1 MFIHPSCSRQMSRLS
16 FVQIAIV
23 PFLLLPC
30 ANILIQADPFE
41 VNRLLDVKVAMPA
54 ADWKKMR
61 YEHHDLFGLITPRKP
76 GKPRPNPYHYF
87 KGNVTIGGKLFKNVG
102 LRKKGLLGSV
112 NAQRP
117 SIKINFDKFGTEQE
131 FEGVSLMTLNNN
143 DTDASL
149 VKQHMAYE
157 LFRKAG
163 IPAPRCNFARVTV
176 NGEYLGV
183 YSHVESVRKDFL
195 KRHFTKASGNLYEG
209 QISDFTEKTAGTF
222 DAKLNAKKNDRNDLL
237 KATKAMAVPDEQ
249 LFDAVGKV
257 VDLNDF
263 YRYWAM
269 EGLIGFNDGYSGN
282 QNNFFIYNDPQSGRF
297 KFIPWGADGVF
308 RARSGKASQAGT
320 PMSVMAEGVVAHR
333 LYKTEKGR
341 ERYRSEL
348 LKVLDEVWDEQ
359 ALQAKLDKLTR
370 MLRSHTHLPPRLYD
384 PAVDSVRRFIS
395 KRRNML
401 GVELTGPIPLW
412 PKKMRSG
419 PTSAN
424 SKSLTMKCTFNTK
437 WTEAGDLSFENK
449 IGQCIIELIHGDE
462 PIEITDMR
470 AHAALTQGTS
480 RYGFPVIS
488 AVGRLNGSQQEVMVN
503 LMVDP
508 GFYKVS
514 DSIPIDGFTIWGFVR
529 MGRQGSAKFKRIGW
543 AKGELKLTAASRNEG
558 ETVAGYFEASCN
570 PFGKLNFNS
579 KPKEN

>member
-1 MFIHPSCSRQMSRLS
+1 MSRFS

-30 ANILIQADPFE
+30 ANIPVQADPFK
-41 VNRLLDVKVAMPA
+41 VDRLLDVKVAMPA

-117 SIKINFDKFGTEQE
+117 SIKINFDKFGAEQE

-149 VKQHMAYE
+149 VKQHLAYE

-209 QISDFTEKTAGTF
+209 QISDFTEKAAGTF
-222 DAKLNAKKNDRNDLL
+222 DAKTRAKTNDRNDLL
-237 KATKAMAVPDEQ
+237 KATKALAVPDEQ

-257 VDLNDF
+257 INLNDF

-488 AVGRLNGSQQEVMVN
+488 AVGRLSDSQQEVMVN

-529 MGRQGSAKFKRIGW
+529 MGKQGSAKFKRIGW

-570 PFGKLNFNS
+570 LFGKLNS

>member
-1 MFIHPSCSRQMSRLS
+1 MSRLS

-30 ANILIQADPFE
+30 ANIPVQADPFK
-41 VNRLLDVKVAMPA
+41 VDRLLDVKVAMPA

-149 VKQHMAYE
+149 VKQHLAYE

-209 QISDFTEKTAGTF
+209 QISDFTEKAAGTF
-222 DAKLNAKKNDRNDLL
+222 DAKINAKKNDRNDLL
-237 KATKAMAVPDEQ
+237 KATKALAVPDEQ

-257 VDLNDF
+257 INLNDF

-359 ALQAKLDKLTR
+359 ALQVKLDKLTR

-488 AVGRLNGSQQEVMVN
+488 AVGRLSDSQQEVMVN

-570 PFGKLNFNS
+570 LFGKLNS

>member
-1 MFIHPSCSRQMSRLS
+1 MSRLS

-30 ANILIQADPFE
+30 ANIPVQADPFK
-41 VNRLLDVKVAMPA
+41 VDRLLDVKVAMPA

-117 SIKINFDKFGTEQE
+117 SIKINFDKFGAEQE

-149 VKQHMAYE
+149 VKQHLAYE

-209 QISDFTEKTAGTF
+209 QISDFTEKAAGTF
-222 DAKLNAKKNDRNDLL
+222 DAKINAKKNDRNDLL
-237 KATKAMAVPDEQ
+237 KATKALAVPDEQ

-257 VDLNDF
+257 INLNDF

-359 ALQAKLDKLTR
+359 ALQVKLDKLTR

-449 IGQCIIELIHGDE
+449 IGECIIELIHGDE

-488 AVGRLNGSQQEVMVN
+488 AVGRLSDSQQEVMVN

-570 PFGKLNFNS
+570 LFGKLNS

>member
-1 MFIHPSCSRQMSRLS
+1 MFPHLSRSRQMSRLS

-30 ANILIQADPFE
+30 VNIPVQADPFE
-41 VNRLLDVKVAMPA
+41 VDRLLDVKVAMPA

-163 IPAPRCNFARVTV
+163 IPAPRCSFARVTV

-209 QISDFTEKTAGTF
+209 QISDLTEKAVGTF
-222 DAKLNAKKNDRNDLL
+222 DAKTNAKKNDRNDLL
-237 KATKAMAVPDEQ
+237 KATKALAVPDEQ

-257 VDLNDF
+257 VNLDDF

-282 QNNFFIYNDPQSGRF
+282 QNNFFIYHDPESGRF

-359 ALQAKLDKLTR
+359 ALQAKLDKLAR

-395 KRRNML
+395 KRRNIL

-419 PTSAN
+419 PTSAK

-437 WTEAGDLSFENK
+437 WAEAGDFSFENK
-449 IGQCIIELIHGDE
+449 IGQCTIELIHGGE

-470 AHAALTQGTS
+470 AHAASTQGTS

-488 AVGRLNGSQQEVMVN
+488 AVGRLNDSQQEVMVN

-529 MGRQGSAKFKRIGW
+529 MGRQGSVKFKRIGW
-543 AKGELKLTAASRNEG
+543 AKGESQ
-558 ETVAGYFEASCN
+558 
-570 PFGKLNFNS
+570 
-579 KPKEN
+579 

>member
-1 MFIHPSCSRQMSRLS
+1 MSRLS
-16 FVQIAIV
+16 FIQFAIV
-23 PFLLLPC
+23 PLLLLPC
-30 ANILIQADPFE
+30 ADIPVEADPFE
-41 VNRLLDVKVAMPA
+41 VDRLLEVKVAMPA
-54 ADWKKMR
+54 EDWKKMR
-61 YEHHDLFGLITPRKP
+61 YEHHDLFGLITPRNP
-76 GKPRPNPYHYF
+76 GKPRPNPYNYF
-87 KGNVTIGGKLFKNVG
+87 EGNVTIDGKLFKNVG

-117 SIKINFDKFGTEQE
+117 SIKINFDRFGTEQE

-143 DTDASL
+143 DSDGSL

-209 QISDFTEKTAGTF
+209 QISDFTEKASGTF
-222 DAKLNAKKNDRNDLL
+222 EAKTNENKNDRSDLL
-237 KATKAMAVPDEQ
+237 KATKALAVPDDQ

-257 VDLNDF
+257 VDSDDF

-269 EGLIGFNDGYSGN
+269 ECLIGFNDGYTGN
-282 QNNFFIYNDPQSGRF
+282 QNNFFIYNDPESGRF

-320 PMSVMAEGVVAHR
+320 PISVMAEGAVAHR
-333 LYKTEKGR
+333 FYKTQQGR
-341 ERYRSEL
+341 KRYRSEL
-348 LKVLDEVWDEQ
+348 LQVLDEVWDEQ
-359 ALQAKLDKLTR
+359 ALQAKLDKLVP
-370 MLRSHTHLPPRLYD
+370 MLRPHTHLPPRLYD
-384 PAVDSVRRFIS
+384 RAVDSVRRFIS

-401 GVELTGPIPLW
+401 AAELTGPIPLW
-412 PKKMRSG
+412 PKKMRGSG
-419 PTSAN
+419 GAKAKP
-424 SKSLTMKCTFNTK
+424 KLLTMKCTFKTK
-437 WTEAGDLSFENK
+437 WSEAGDLSFQNK
-449 IGQCIIELIHGDE
+449 IGECIIELIHGGE

-470 AHAALTQGTS
+470 SRAESTQGTA

-488 AVGRLNGSQQEVMVN
+488 AVGRIKDSQIEVAVN

-514 DSIPIDGFTIWGFVR
+514 DTIPIDGFTIWGFVR
-529 MGRQGSAKFKRIGW
+529 MGRQGSVKFKRIGW
-543 AKGELKLTAASRNEG
+543 ARGELKLTAASRKEG
-558 ETVAGYFEASCN
+558 ETVAGYFEASCS
-570 PFGKLNFNS
+570 PFGKLDFNS
-579 KPKEN
+579 KTKEN

>member
-30 ANILIQADPFE
+30 ANILVQADPFE

-209 QISDFTEKTAGTF
+209 QISDFTEKAAGTF
-222 DAKLNAKKNDRNDLL
+222 DAKINAKKNDRNDLL
-237 KATKAMAVPDEQ
+237 KATKALAVPDEQ

-257 VDLNDF
+257 INLNDF

-488 AVGRLNGSQQEVMVN
+488 AVGRLNDSQQEVMVN

-570 PFGKLNFNS
+570 LFGKLNS

>member
-1 MFIHPSCSRQMSRLS
+1 
-16 FVQIAIV
+16 
-23 PFLLLPC
+23 
-30 ANILIQADPFE
+30 
-41 VNRLLDVKVAMPA
+41 
-54 ADWKKMR
+54 MR
-61 YEHHDLFGLITPRKP
+61 YEHHDLFGLITPRKS

-87 KGNVTIGGKLFKNVG
+87 KGDVTVGGKLFKNVG

-176 NGEYLGV
+176 NGEYLGI

-209 QISDFTEKTAGTF
+209 QISDFTEKAAGTF
-222 DAKLNAKKNDRNDLL
+222 EAKTNAKKTDRSDLL
-237 KATKAMAVPDEQ
+237 KATRALSVPDDQ

-257 VDLNDF
+257 IDLDDF

-269 EGLIGFNDGYSGN
+269 ECLIGFNDGYTGN
-282 QNNFFIYNDPQSGRF
+282 QNNFFIYNDPASARF

-320 PMSVMAEGVVAHR
+320 PLSVMAEGAVAHR
-333 LYKTEKGR
+333 LYNTEKGR

-359 ALQAKLDKLTR
+359 ALQAKLDKLGP
-370 MLRSHTHLPPRLYD
+370 MLRPHTHLPPRLYD

-395 KRRNML
+395 KRQNL
-401 GVELTGPIPLW
+401 LAAELTGPIPLW
-412 PKKMRSG
+412 PKKMRGSG
-419 PTSAN
+419 GAKAKP
-424 SKSLTMKCTFNTK
+424 KLLTMKCTFK
-437 WTEAGDLSFENK
+437 TEWSESGDLSFQNK
-449 IGQCIIELIHGDE
+449 IGECIIELIHGGE
-462 PIEITDMR
+462 PLEITDMR
-470 AHAALTQGTS
+470 ASAATTQGTS

-488 AVGRLNGSQQEVMVN
+488 AVGSIKGSPMEVMVN

-508 GFYKVS
+508 GFYNVS

-529 MGRQGSAKFKRIGW
+529 MGRQGSVKFKRIGW
-543 AKGELKLTAASRNEG
+543 ARGELNLTAASRREG
-558 ETVAGYFEASCN
+558 ETVAGYFEASCS
-570 PFGKLNFNS
+570 PFDKLDFNS
-579 KPKEN
+579 KSKDN

>member
-1 MFIHPSCSRQMSRLS
+1 MSRLS

-30 ANILIQADPFE
+30 ANIPVQADPFK
-41 VNRLLDVKVAMPA
+41 VDRLLDVKVAMPA

-117 SIKINFDKFGTEQE
+117 SIKINFDKFGAEQE

-149 VKQHMAYE
+149 VKQHLAYE

-209 QISDFTEKTAGTF
+209 QISDFTEKAAGTF
-222 DAKLNAKKNDRNDLL
+222 DAKVNAKKNDRNDLL
-237 KATKAMAVPDEQ
+237 KATKALAVPDEQ

-257 VDLNDF
+257 INLNDF

-488 AVGRLNGSQQEVMVN
+488 AVGRLSDSQQEVMVN

-570 PFGKLNFNS
+570 LFGKLNS

>member
-1 MFIHPSCSRQMSRLS
+1 MSRLS

-30 ANILIQADPFE
+30 ANIPVQADPFK
-41 VNRLLDVKVAMPA
+41 VDRLLDVKVAMPA

-209 QISDFTEKTAGTF
+209 QISDFTEKAAGTF
-222 DAKLNAKKNDRNDLL
+222 DAKINAKKNDRNDLL
-237 KATKAMAVPDEQ
+237 KATKALAVPDEQ

-257 VDLNDF
+257 INLNDF

-359 ALQAKLDKLTR
+359 ALQVKLDKLTR

-437 WTEAGDLSFENK
+437 WTEAGDLSFKNK
-449 IGQCIIELIHGDE
+449 IGECIIELIHGDE

-488 AVGRLNGSQQEVMVN
+488 AVGRLSDSQQEVMVN

-570 PFGKLNFNS
+570 LFGKLNS

>member
-1 MFIHPSCSRQMSRLS
+1 MSRLS

-30 ANILIQADPFE
+30 VNIPAQADPFE
-41 VNRLLDVKVAMPA
+41 VDRLLDVKVAMPA

-163 IPAPRCNFARVTV
+163 IPAPRCSFARVTV

-209 QISDFTEKTAGTF
+209 QISDFTEKAVGTF
-222 DAKLNAKKNDRNDLL
+222 DAKTNAKKNDRNDLL
-237 KATKAMAVPDEQ
+237 KATKALAVPDEQ

-257 VDLNDF
+257 VNLDDF

-282 QNNFFIYNDPQSGRF
+282 QNNFFIYHDPESGRF

-384 PAVDSVRRFIS
+384 PAVDSARRFIS

-419 PTSAN
+419 PTSAK

-437 WTEAGDLSFENK
+437 WAEAGDFSFENK
-449 IGQCIIELIHGDE
+449 IGQCTIELIHGGE

-470 AHAALTQGTS
+470 AHAASTQGTS

-488 AVGRLNGSQQEVMVN
+488 AVGRLNDSQQEVMVN

-514 DSIPIDGFTIWGFVR
+514 DTIPIDGFTIWGFVR
-529 MGRQGSAKFKRIGW
+529 MGRQGSVKFKRIGW
-543 AKGELKLTAASRNEG
+543 ARGELKLTAASRNEG
-558 ETVAGYFEASCN
+558 ETVAGYFEASCR
-570 PFGKLNFNS
+570 PFGKIDFNS
-579 KPKEN
+579 KTKEN

>member
-1 MFIHPSCSRQMSRLS
+1 MFPHPSCSRQMSRLS

-30 ANILIQADPFE
+30 ANIPVQADPFK
-41 VNRLLDVKVAMPA
+41 VDRLLDVKVAMPA

-117 SIKINFDKFGTEQE
+117 SIKINFDKFGAEQE

-149 VKQHMAYE
+149 VKQHLAYE
-157 LFRKAG
+157 MFRKAG

-209 QISDFTEKTAGTF
+209 QISDFTEKSAGTF
-222 DAKLNAKKNDRNDLL
+222 DAKINAKKNDRNDLL
-237 KATKAMAVPDEQ
+237 KATKALAVPDEQ

-257 VDLNDF
+257 INLNDF

-488 AVGRLNGSQQEVMVN
+488 AVGRLSDSQQEVMVN

-570 PFGKLNFNS
+570 LFGKLNS

>member
-1 MFIHPSCSRQMSRLS
+1 MSRLS

-30 ANILIQADPFE
+30 ANIPVQADPFK
-41 VNRLLDVKVAMPA
+41 VDRLLDVKVAMPA

-117 SIKINFDKFGTEQE
+117 SIKINFDKFGAEQE

-149 VKQHMAYE
+149 VKQHLAYE

-183 YSHVESVRKDFL
+183 YSYVESVRKDFL
-195 KRHFTKASGNLYEG
+195 KRHFIKASGNLYEG
-209 QISDFTEKTAGTF
+209 QISDFTEKAAGTF
-222 DAKLNAKKNDRNDLL
+222 DAKINAKKNDRNDLL
-237 KATKAMAVPDEQ
+237 KATKALAVPDEQ

-257 VDLNDF
+257 INLNDF

-320 PMSVMAEGVVAHR
+320 PMSVMAEGAVAHR

-437 WTEAGDLSFENK
+437 WTEAGDLSFKNK
-449 IGQCIIELIHGDE
+449 IGECIIELIHGDE

-488 AVGRLNGSQQEVMVN
+488 AVGRLNDSQQEVMVN

-529 MGRQGSAKFKRIGW
+529 MGKQGSAKYKRIGW

-570 PFGKLNFNS
+570 LFGKLNS

>member
-1 MFIHPSCSRQMSRLS
+1 MSRLS
-16 FVQIAIV
+16 FIQFAIV
-23 PFLLLPC
+23 PLLLLPC
-30 ANILIQADPFE
+30 ADIPVEADPFE
-41 VNRLLDVKVAMPA
+41 VDRLLDVKVAMPA
-54 ADWKKMR
+54 EDWKKMR

-209 QISDFTEKTAGTF
+209 QISDFTEKAAGTF
-222 DAKLNAKKNDRNDLL
+222 DAKINAKKNDRNDLL
-237 KATKAMAVPDEQ
+237 KATKALAVPDEQ

-257 VDLNDF
+257 INLNDF

-269 EGLIGFNDGYSGN
+269 EGLIGFKDGYSGN

-488 AVGRLNGSQQEVMVN
+488 AVGRLSDSQQEVMVN

-570 PFGKLNFNS
+570 LFGKLNS

>member
-1 MFIHPSCSRQMSRLS
+1 MSRLS

-30 ANILIQADPFE
+30 ANIPVQADPFK
-41 VNRLLDVKVAMPA
+41 VDRLLDVKVAMPA

-117 SIKINFDKFGTEQE
+117 SIKINFDKFGAEQE

-149 VKQHMAYE
+149 VKQHLAYE

-209 QISDFTEKTAGTF
+209 QISDFTEKAAGTF
-222 DAKLNAKKNDRNDLL
+222 DAKINAKKNDRNDLL
-237 KATKAMAVPDEQ
+237 KATKALAVPDEQ

-257 VDLNDF
+257 INLNDF

-488 AVGRLNGSQQEVMVN
+488 AVGRLSDSQQEVMVN

-570 PFGKLNFNS
+570 LFGKLNS

>member
-1 MFIHPSCSRQMSRLS
+1 MSRLS

-30 ANILIQADPFE
+30 ANIPVQADPFE
-41 VNRLLDVKVAMPA
+41 VDRLLDVKVAMPA

-163 IPAPRCNFARVTV
+163 IPAPRCSFARVTV

-209 QISDFTEKTAGTF
+209 QISDFTEKAVGTF
-222 DAKLNAKKNDRNDLL
+222 DAKTNAKKNDRNDLL
-237 KATKAMAVPDEQ
+237 KATKALAVPDEQ

-257 VDLNDF
+257 VNLDDF

-282 QNNFFIYNDPQSGRF
+282 QNNFFIYHDPESGRF

-320 PMSVMAEGVVAHR
+320 PLSVMAEGAVAHR
-333 LYKTEKGR
+333 LYNTEKGR

-419 PTSAN
+419 PTSAK

-437 WTEAGDLSFENK
+437 WAEAGDFSFENK
-449 IGQCIIELIHGDE
+449 IGQCIIELIHGGE

-470 AHAALTQGTS
+470 AHAASTQGTS

-488 AVGRLNGSQQEVMVN
+488 AVGRLNDSQQEVMVN

-529 MGRQGSAKFKRIGW
+529 MGRQGSVKFKRIGW

-558 ETVAGYFEASCN
+558 ETVAGYFDAPCN
-570 PFGKLNFNS
+570 PFGKLNFIP

>member
-1 MFIHPSCSRQMSRLS
+1 MSRLS
-16 FVQIAIV
+16 FVQVAIA

-30 ANILIQADPFE
+30 ADIPVEADPFK
-41 VNRLLDVKVAMPA
+41 VDRLLEVKIALPA
-54 ADWKKMR
+54 EDWKKMR
-61 YEHHDLFGLITPRKP
+61 YEHHDLFGLITPRKS

-87 KGNVTIGGKLFKNVG
+87 KGDVTVGGKLFKNVG

-176 NGEYLGV
+176 NGEYLGI

-209 QISDFTEKTAGTF
+209 QISDFTEKGAGTF
-222 DAKLNAKKNDRNDLL
+222 EAKTNAKKTDRSDLL
-237 KATKAMAVPDEQ
+237 KVTRALSVPDDQ

-257 VDLNDF
+257 IDLDDF

-269 EGLIGFNDGYSGN
+269 ECLIGFNDGYTGN
-282 QNNFFIYNDPQSGRF
+282 QNNFFIYNDPASARI

-308 RARSGKASQAGT
+308 RARSGKASQTGT
-320 PMSVMAEGVVAHR
+320 PLSVMAEGAVAHR
-333 LYKTEKGR
+333 LYNTEKGR

-359 ALQAKLDKLTR
+359 ALQAKLDKLGP
-370 MLRSHTHLPPRLYD
+370 MLRSHTHLPTRLYD

-401 GVELTGPIPLW
+401 AAELTGSIPLW
-412 PKKMRSG
+412 PKKMRGSG
-419 PTSAN
+419 GAKEKPQL
-424 SKSLTMKCTFNTK
+424 LTMKCTFNTE
-437 WTEAGDLSFENK
+437 WSEAGDLSFQNK
-449 IGQCIIELIHGDE
+449 IGECIIELIHGGE

-470 AHAALTQGTS
+470 VGAATTQGTA

-488 AVGRLNGSQQEVMVN
+488 AVGRIKDSQMEVAVN

-508 GFYKVS
+508 SYYKVS
-514 DSIPIDGFTIWGFVR
+514 DNIPIDGFTIWGFVR
-529 MGRQGSAKFKRIGW
+529 MGRQGSVKFKRIGW
-543 AKGELKLTAASRNEG
+543 ARGELKLTAASRRVG
-558 ETVAGYFEASCN
+558 ETVAGYFEASCS
-570 PFGKLNFNS
+570 PFDKVDFNS
-579 KPKEN
+579 KSKDN

>member
-30 ANILIQADPFE
+30 ANIPVQADPFK
-41 VNRLLDVKVAMPA
+41 VDRLLDVKVAMPA

-117 SIKINFDKFGTEQE
+117 SIKINFDKFGAEQE

-149 VKQHMAYE
+149 VKQHLAYE

-209 QISDFTEKTAGTF
+209 QISDFTEKAAGTF
-222 DAKLNAKKNDRNDLL
+222 DAKINAKKNDRNDLL
-237 KATKAMAVPDEQ
+237 KATKALAVPDEQ

-257 VDLNDF
+257 INLNDF

-437 WTEAGDLSFENK
+437 WTEASDLSFENK
-449 IGQCIIELIHGDE
+449 IGQSIIELIHGDE

-488 AVGRLNGSQQEVMVN
+488 AVGRLSDSQQEVMVN

-570 PFGKLNFNS
+570 LFGKLNS

>member
-1 MFIHPSCSRQMSRLS
+1 MSRLS

-30 ANILIQADPFE
+30 VNIPAQADPFE
-41 VNRLLDVKVAMPA
+41 VDRLLDVKVAMPA

-163 IPAPRCNFARVTV
+163 IPAPRCSFARVTV

-209 QISDFTEKTAGTF
+209 QISDLTEKAVGTF
-222 DAKLNAKKNDRNDLL
+222 DAKTNAKKNDRNDLL
-237 KATKAMAVPDEQ
+237 KATKALAVPDEQ

-257 VDLNDF
+257 VNLDDF

-282 QNNFFIYNDPQSGRF
+282 QNNFFIYHDPESGRF

-359 ALQAKLDKLTR
+359 ALQAKLDKLAR

-395 KRRNML
+395 KRRNIL

-419 PTSAN
+419 PTSAK

-437 WTEAGDLSFENK
+437 WAEAGDFSFENK
-449 IGQCIIELIHGDE
+449 IGQCTIELIHGGE

-470 AHAALTQGTS
+470 AHAASTQGTS

-488 AVGRLNGSQQEVMVN
+488 AVGRLNDSQQEVMVN

-529 MGRQGSAKFKRIGW
+529 MGRQGSVKFKRIGW

-570 PFGKLNFNS
+570 PFGKLNP

>member
-1 MFIHPSCSRQMSRLS
+1 MSRLS
-16 FVQIAIV
+16 FIQIAIV

-30 ANILIQADPFE
+30 ANIPVQADPFK
-41 VNRLLDVKVAMPA
+41 VDRLLDVKVAMPA

-117 SIKINFDKFGTEQE
+117 SIKINFDKFGAEQE

-209 QISDFTEKTAGTF
+209 QISDFTEKAAGTF
-222 DAKLNAKKNDRNDLL
+222 DAKINAKKNDRNDLL
-237 KATKAMAVPDEQ
+237 KATKALAVPDEQ

-257 VDLNDF
+257 INLNDF

-320 PMSVMAEGVVAHR
+320 PMSVMAEGVVAYR

-401 GVELTGPIPLW
+401 GVELTGAIPLW

-470 AHAALTQGTS
+470 AHAALTLGTS

-488 AVGRLNGSQQEVMVN
+488 AVGRLSDSQQEVMVN

-570 PFGKLNFNS
+570 LFGKLNS

>member
-1 MFIHPSCSRQMSRLS
+1 MSRLS

-30 ANILIQADPFE
+30 ANIPVQADPFK
-41 VNRLLDVKVAMPA
+41 VDRLLDVKVAMPA

-117 SIKINFDKFGTEQE
+117 SIKINFDKFGAEQE

-149 VKQHMAYE
+149 VKQHLAYE

-209 QISDFTEKTAGTF
+209 QISDFTEKAAGTF
-222 DAKLNAKKNDRNDLL
+222 DAKINAKKNDRNDLL
-237 KATKAMAVPDEQ
+237 KATKALAVPDEQ

-257 VDLNDF
+257 VNLNDF

-488 AVGRLNGSQQEVMVN
+488 AVGRLSDSQQEVMVN

-570 PFGKLNFNS
+570 LFGKLNS

>member
-1 MFIHPSCSRQMSRLS
+1 MSRLS

-30 ANILIQADPFE
+30 ANIPVQADPFK
-41 VNRLLDVKVAMPA
+41 VDRLLDVKVAMPA

-117 SIKINFDKFGTEQE
+117 SIKINFDKFGAEQE

-149 VKQHMAYE
+149 VKQHLAYE

-222 DAKLNAKKNDRNDLL
+222 DAKVNAKKNDRNDLL
-237 KATKAMAVPDEQ
+237 KATKALAVPDEQ

-348 LKVLDEVWDEQ
+348 LKVLDEAWDEQ

-419 PTSAN
+419 PTSAK

-437 WTEAGDLSFENK
+437 WTGAGDLSFENK
-449 IGQCIIELIHGDE
+449 IGECIIELIHGDE

-488 AVGRLNGSQQEVMVN
+488 AVGRLSDSQQEVMVN

-570 PFGKLNFNS
+570 LFGKLNS
-579 KPKEN
+579 KSKEN

>member
-1 MFIHPSCSRQMSRLS
+1 MSRLS
-16 FVQIAIV
+16 FVQVAIAT
-23 PFLLLPC
+23 FLLLPC
-30 ANILIQADPFE
+30 ADIPVEADPFK
-41 VNRLLDVKVAMPA
+41 VDRLLEVKIALPA
-54 ADWKKMR
+54 EDWKKMR
-61 YEHHDLFGLITPRKP
+61 YEHHDLFGLITPRKS

-87 KGNVTIGGKLFKNVG
+87 KGDVTVGGKLFKNVG

-176 NGEYLGV
+176 NGEYLGI

-209 QISDFTEKTAGTF
+209 QISASTEKAAGTF
-222 DAKLNAKKNDRNDLL
+222 EAKTNAKKTDRSDLL
-237 KATKAMAVPDEQ
+237 KATRALSVPDDQ

-257 VDLNDF
+257 IDLDGF

-269 EGLIGFNDGYSGN
+269 ECLIGFNDGYTGN
-282 QNNFFIYNDPQSGRF
+282 QNNFFIYNDPASARF

-320 PMSVMAEGVVAHR
+320 PLSVMAEGAVAHR
-333 LYKTEKGR
+333 LYNTEKGR

-359 ALQAKLDKLTR
+359 ALQAKLDKLGP
-370 MLRSHTHLPPRLYD
+370 MLRPHTHLPPRLYD

-395 KRRNML
+395 KRQNL
-401 GVELTGPIPLW
+401 LAAELTGPIPLW
-412 PKKMRSG
+412 PKKMRGSG
-419 PTSAN
+419 GAKAKP
-424 SKSLTMKCTFNTK
+424 KLLTMKCTFK
-437 WTEAGDLSFENK
+437 TEWSEVGDLSFQNK
-449 IGQCIIELIHGDE
+449 IGECIIELIHGGE
-462 PIEITDMR
+462 PLEITDMR
-470 AHAALTQGTS
+470 ASAATTQGTS

-488 AVGRLNGSQQEVMVN
+488 AVGSIKGSPMEVMVN

-508 GFYKVS
+508 GFYNVS

-529 MGRQGSAKFKRIGW
+529 MGRQGSVKFKRIGW
-543 AKGELKLTAASRNEG
+543 ARGELKLTAASRREG
-558 ETVAGYFEASCN
+558 ETVAGYFEASCS
-570 PFGKLNFNS
+570 PFDKLDFNS
-579 KPKEN
+579 KSKDN

>member
-1 MFIHPSCSRQMSRLS
+1 MSRLS
-16 FVQIAIV
+16 FIQFAIV
-23 PFLLLPC
+23 PLLLLPC
-30 ANILIQADPFE
+30 ADIPVEADPFE
-41 VNRLLDVKVAMPA
+41 VDRLLEVKVAMPA
-54 ADWKKMR
+54 EDWKKMR
-61 YEHHDLFGLITPRKP
+61 YEHHDLFGLITPREP
-76 GKPRPNPYHYF
+76 GKPRPNPYNYF

-117 SIKINFDKFGTEQE
+117 SIKINFDRFGTEQE

-163 IPAPRCNFARVTV
+163 IPAPRCSFARVTV

-209 QISDFTEKTAGTF
+209 QISDLTEKAVGTF
-222 DAKLNAKKNDRNDLL
+222 DAKTNAKKNDRNDLL
-237 KATKAMAVPDEQ
+237 KATKALAVPDEQ

-257 VDLNDF
+257 VNLDDF

-282 QNNFFIYNDPQSGRF
+282 QNNFFIYHDPESGRC

-359 ALQAKLDKLTR
+359 ALQAKLDKLAR
-370 MLRSHTHLPPRLYD
+370 MLRSHTHLPRRLYD

-419 PTSAN
+419 PTSAK

-437 WTEAGDLSFENK
+437 WAEAGDFSFENK
-449 IGQCIIELIHGDE
+449 IGQCTIELIHGGE

-470 AHAALTQGTS
+470 AHAASTQGTS

-488 AVGRLNGSQQEVMVN
+488 AVGRLNDSQQEVMVN

-529 MGRQGSAKFKRIGW
+529 MGRQGSVKFKRIGW
-543 AKGELKLTAASRNEG
+543 AKGELKLTAASRKEG
-558 ETVAGYFEASCN
+558 ETVAGYFEASCS
-570 PFGKLNFNS
+570 PFGKLDFNS
-579 KPKEN
+579 KPKDN

>member
-30 ANILIQADPFE
+30 ANIPVQADPFK
-41 VNRLLDVKVAMPA
+41 VDRLLDVKVAMPA

-117 SIKINFDKFGTEQE
+117 SIKINFDKFGAEQE

-183 YSHVESVRKDFL
+183 YSYVESVRKDFL

-209 QISDFTEKTAGTF
+209 QISDFTEKAAGTF
-222 DAKLNAKKNDRNDLL
+222 DAKVNAKKNDRNDLL
-237 KATKAMAVPDEQ
+237 KATKALAVPDEQ

-257 VDLNDF
+257 INLNDF

-437 WTEAGDLSFENK
+437 WTEGGDLSFENK

-488 AVGRLNGSQQEVMVN
+488 AVGRLSDSQQEVMVN

-570 PFGKLNFNS
+570 LFGKLNS

>member
-1 MFIHPSCSRQMSRLS
+1 MSRLS
-16 FVQIAIV
+16 FVQVAIAT
-23 PFLLLPC
+23 FLLLSC
-30 ANILIQADPFE
+30 ADIPVEADPFK
-41 VNRLLDVKVAMPA
+41 VDRLLEVKIALPA
-54 ADWKKMR
+54 EDWKKMR
-61 YEHHDLFGLITPRKP
+61 YEHHDLFGLITPRKS

-87 KGNVTIGGKLFKNVG
+87 KGDVTVGGKLFKNVG

-176 NGEYLGV
+176 NGEYLGI

-209 QISDFTEKTAGTF
+209 QISDFTEKAAGTF
-222 DAKLNAKKNDRNDLL
+222 EAKTNAKKTDRSDLL
-237 KATKAMAVPDEQ
+237 KATRALSVPDDQ

-257 VDLNDF
+257 IDLDGF

-269 EGLIGFNDGYSGN
+269 ECLIGFNDGYTGN
-282 QNNFFIYNDPQSGRF
+282 QNNFFIYNDPASARF

-320 PMSVMAEGVVAHR
+320 PLSVMAEGAVAHR
-333 LYKTEKGR
+333 LYNTEKGR

-359 ALQAKLDKLTR
+359 ALQAKLGKLGP
-370 MLRSHTHLPPRLYD
+370 MLRPHTHLPPRLYD

-395 KRRNML
+395 KRQNL
-401 GVELTGPIPLW
+401 LAAELTGPIPLW
-412 PKKMRSG
+412 PKKMRGSG
-419 PTSAN
+419 GAKAKP
-424 SKSLTMKCTFNTK
+424 KLLTMKCTFK
-437 WTEAGDLSFENK
+437 TEWSESGDLSFQDK
-449 IGQCIIELIHGDE
+449 IGECIIELIHGGE
-462 PIEITDMR
+462 PLEITDMR
-470 AHAALTQGTS
+470 ASAATTQGTS

-488 AVGRLNGSQQEVMVN
+488 AVGSIKGSPREVMVN

-508 GFYKVS
+508 GFYNVS

-529 MGRQGSAKFKRIGW
+529 MGRQGSVKFKRIGW
-543 AKGELKLTAASRNEG
+543 AKGELKLTAASRREG
-558 ETVAGYFEASCN
+558 ETVAGYFEASCS
-570 PFGKLNFNS
+570 PFDKVDFNS
-579 KPKEN
+579 KSKDN

>member
-1 MFIHPSCSRQMSRLS
+1 MFPHPSCSRQMSRLS

-30 ANILIQADPFE
+30 ANIPVQADPFK
-41 VNRLLDVKVAMPA
+41 VDRLLDVKVAMPA

-117 SIKINFDKFGTEQE
+117 SIKINFDKFGAEQE

-149 VKQHMAYE
+149 VKQHLAYE
-157 LFRKAG
+157 MFRKAG

-209 QISDFTEKTAGTF
+209 QISDFTEKAAGTF
-222 DAKLNAKKNDRNDLL
+222 DAKINAKKNDRNDLL
-237 KATKAMAVPDEQ
+237 KATKALAVPDEQ

-257 VDLNDF
+257 INLNDF

-488 AVGRLNGSQQEVMVN
+488 AVGRLSDSQQEVMVN

-570 PFGKLNFNS
+570 LFGKLNS

>member
-1 MFIHPSCSRQMSRLS
+1 MSRLS

-30 ANILIQADPFE
+30 ANIPVQADPFK
-41 VNRLLDVKVAMPA
+41 VDRLLDVKVAMPA

-117 SIKINFDKFGTEQE
+117 SIKINFDKFGAEQE

-149 VKQHMAYE
+149 VKQHLAYE

-209 QISDFTEKTAGTF
+209 QISDFTEKAAGTF
-222 DAKLNAKKNDRNDLL
+222 DAKINAKKNDRNDLL
-237 KATKAMAVPDEQ
+237 KATKALAVPDEQ

-257 VDLNDF
+257 INLNDF

-359 ALQAKLDKLTR
+359 ALQVKLDKLTR

-424 SKSLTMKCTFNTK
+424 SKSLTMKCTFNTN

-488 AVGRLNGSQQEVMVN
+488 AVGRLSDSQQEVMVN

-570 PFGKLNFNS
+570 LFGKLNS

>member
-1 MFIHPSCSRQMSRLS
+1 M
-16 FVQIAIV
+16 
-23 PFLLLPC
+23 
-30 ANILIQADPFE
+30 
-41 VNRLLDVKVAMPA
+41 
-54 ADWKKMR
+54 
-61 YEHHDLFGLITPRKP
+61 
-76 GKPRPNPYHYF
+76 
-87 KGNVTIGGKLFKNVG
+87 
-102 LRKKGLLGSV
+102 
-112 NAQRP
+112 
-117 SIKINFDKFGTEQE
+117 
-131 FEGVSLMTLNNN
+131 
-143 DTDASL
+143 
-149 VKQHMAYE
+149 
-157 LFRKAG
+157 
-163 IPAPRCNFARVTV
+163 
-176 NGEYLGV
+176 
-183 YSHVESVRKDFL
+183 
-195 KRHFTKASGNLYEG
+195 
-209 QISDFTEKTAGTF
+209 
-222 DAKLNAKKNDRNDLL
+222 
-237 KATKAMAVPDEQ
+237 
-249 LFDAVGKV
+249 
-257 VDLNDF
+257 
-263 YRYWAM
+263 
-269 EGLIGFNDGYSGN
+269 
-282 QNNFFIYNDPQSGRF
+282 
-297 KFIPWGADGVF
+297 
-308 RARSGKASQAGT
+308 
-320 PMSVMAEGVVAHR
+320 
-333 LYKTEKGR
+333 
-341 ERYRSEL
+341 
-348 LKVLDEVWDEQ
+348 LDEVWDEQ
-359 ALQAKLDKLTR
+359 ALQAKLVKLTR

-419 PTSAN
+419 PTSAK

-488 AVGRLNGSQQEVMVN
+488 AVGRLNDSQQEVMVN

-570 PFGKLNFNS
+570 LFGKLNS

>member
-1 MFIHPSCSRQMSRLS
+1 MSRLS

-30 ANILIQADPFE
+30 ANIPVQADPFK
-41 VNRLLDVKVAMPA
+41 VDRLLDVKVAMPA

-209 QISDFTEKTAGTF
+209 QISDFTEKAAGTF
-222 DAKLNAKKNDRNDLL
+222 DAKINAKKNDRNDLL
-237 KATKAMAVPDEQ
+237 KATKALAVPDEQ

-257 VDLNDF
+257 INLNDF

-488 AVGRLNGSQQEVMVN
+488 AVGRLSDSQQEVMVN

-570 PFGKLNFNS
+570 LFGKLNS